1 MAFLFGIRSQG
12 QIISCV
18 TKEITCSAVQILS
31 TEQRQR
37 RRRRA
42 LSLVSCIK
50 SKRKRRQ
57 SACNIFSFPPTSLPR
72 PVRLAHKT
80 PTTYTF
86 KVYFPEMKKFR
97 GTESSAQS
105 GKKWKRSPRMPSA
118 NKEE

>member
-12 QIISCV
+12 QIISCI

-57 SACNIFSFPPTSLPR
+57 SACNIFFFSAHLPPSSCTS
-72 PVRLAHKT
+72 
-80 PTTYTF
+80 
-86 KVYFPEMKKFR
+86 
-97 GTESSAQS
+97 GAQNPNHLYLQGLFS
-105 GKKWKRSPRMPSA
+105 R
-118 NKEE
+118 NEEISRH